1 MRFCLMPKTRSKS
14 VDYPVQTAGSSLAAK
29 VRAKANALPEAKRA
43 GLFNKGMAMIY
54 GSAGKKA
61 ARS

>member
-1 MRFCLMPKTRSKS
+1 MPKTRSKS
-14 VDYPVQTAGSSLAAK
+14 ADYPVQTVGSRLAAK

-43 GLFNKGMAMIY
+43 AMFNKGMAMIY

-61 ARS
+61 ARA